1 MCRMYT
7 KCYVQDVTWW
17 SEDMFFFYLQ
27 VVKITFYEGL
37 QKVSE
42 NKIHILKPLCNFLF
56 IKYVFIWTKMFVQTF
71 LKKWEMA
78 SLRSWMNFPSSVS
91 SSETPMSIY

>member
-1 MCRMYT
+1 MYRMLHGGV
-7 KCYVQDVTWW
+7 KIC
-17 SEDMFFFYLQ
+17 FFFYLQ

-56 IKYVFIWTKMFVQTF
+56 IKYVFI
-71 LKKWEMA
+71 
-78 SLRSWMNFPSSVS
+78 
-91 SSETPMSIY
+91 